1 MNPLPQSRWL
11 VLAERIYGSL
21 LRLYPAG
28 FRRDYEALMLQLF
41 RDVSRARYP
50 QQGLPGMALWWCRTL
65 LDLVFTVIEERR
77 KEKFT
82 MSKSMFM
89 QIAGLLL
96 MVGGAFGMVAAFSQL
111 QPGGLLRYSGIYQ
124 VLLLLLAPSF
134 LFIGL
139 GCIGLALRY
148 RAAHGALGQVALI
161 FAGVGS
167 LMMALGTVL
176 NIATDSLGNGLF
188 TGGLLHVITLLA
200 FGLLHARKPTLPIFR
215 WLPLQIAAGWLMLSF
230 FVSPVSSNLLAF
242 LLTLGVGLAWFAIG
256 QAVHRQPLAQ
266 GLAAA

>member
-1 MNPLPQSRWL
+1 MSPHPQSRWL
-11 VLAERIYGSL
+11 VLAERIYSSL

-41 RDVSRARYP
+41 RDVSRARYQ

-77 KEKFT
+77 KEKFS
-82 MSKSMFM
+82 MSKSTFM
-89 QIAGLLL
+89 QIAGVLL

-111 QPGGLLRYSGIYQ
+111 QPGGSFRYSGVYQ
-124 VLLLLLAPSF
+124 ILLLMLAPSF

-176 NIATDSLGNGLF
+176 NIVSGALGNGLF
-188 TGGLLHVITLLA
+188 TGALLHVITLLV
-200 FGLLHARKPTLPIFR
+200 FGLLHARKPSLPIFR
-215 WLPLQIAAGWLMLSF
+215 WLPLQIVGGWLVLSF
-230 FVSPVSSNLLAF
+230 FAGPVGPNPLSF
-242 LLTLGVGLAWFAIG
+242 LLTLGVGLAWLAIG
-256 QAVHRQPLAQ
+256 QAVNRQPLSE